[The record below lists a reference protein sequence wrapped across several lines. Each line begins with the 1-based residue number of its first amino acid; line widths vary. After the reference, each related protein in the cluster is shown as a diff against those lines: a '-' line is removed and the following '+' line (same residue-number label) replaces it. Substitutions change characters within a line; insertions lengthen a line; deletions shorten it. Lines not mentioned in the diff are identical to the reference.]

1 MAGVNNTLEEMSPCN
16 TVLLVDDEPLI
27 GEAVRQILLDVEDL
41 QLHYCQDPAM
51 VLDLVEE
58 VKPGVILLDIIM
70 PDIDGITLLRYL
82 RENPLTEALPVV
94 MFSSK
99 EEGQEKAEAFGA
111 GANDYLV
118 KVPDKAELVA
128 RLRYHTKYYSN
139 FLQKEAAFKA
149 LEASQLQL
157 AENNEKLKEATI
169 RDGLTGLYNRRHF
182 DEQIA
187 IEWAREIREQT
198 AISMIMLDIDFFKRC
213 NDVYGHAT
221 GDTCLIKVS
230 KCLKELLH
238 RPADFVARI
247 GGEEFAIVL
256 PSTELAGALQVAE
269 TLRQGIEALQ
279 IENKGSEIVKVIT
292 VSVGVCCVNPQRGD
306 QLEDLLKC
314 ADIAL
319 YQAKGGGRNRVAAIE
334 FSPQH
339 ES

>member
-1 MAGVNNTLEEMSPCN
+1 
-16 TVLLVDDEPLI
+16 
-27 GEAVRQILLDVEDL
+27 
-41 QLHYCQDPAM
+41 
-51 VLDLVEE
+51 
-58 VKPGVILLDIIM
+58 
-70 PDIDGITLLRYL
+70 
-82 RENPLTEALPVV
+82 VV
-94 MFSSK
+94 MLSSK
-99 EEGQEKAEAFGA
+99 EEGVEKAEAFDA

-118 KVPDKAELVA
+118 KIPDKVELVA

-139 FLQKEAAFKA
+139 ILQKEAAFKA
-149 LEASQLQL
+149 LEVSQLLL
-157 AENNEKLKEATI
+157 AENNEKLKEAAI
-169 RDGLTGLYNRRHF
+169 RDGLTGLYNRRYF

-198 AISMIMLDIDFFKRC
+198 PSWMIMLDIDFFKRC

-256 PSTELAGALQVAE
+256 PSTELAGAMQVAE
-269 TLRQGIEALQ
+269 TMRQGVEALQ

-292 VSVGVCCVNPQRGD
+292 ISAGVCYVAPQRGD
-306 QLEDLLKC
+306 QLEDLMKC

-319 YQAKGGGRNRVAAIE
+319 YQAKESGRNCVSAVE
-334 FSPQH
+334 FAPQH